1 MADPSKWPISA
12 VETVRTTWKTNVTEQ
27 CMGTLVGSK
36 LALTA
41 AHCLYLGA
49 KMAVPSSVH
58 FLIGPDK
65 GVPAAHS
72 RCAFGE
78 GLRTGI
84 VNQEIPQTGLRRGP

>member
-49 KMAVPSSVH
+49 VPSSVH